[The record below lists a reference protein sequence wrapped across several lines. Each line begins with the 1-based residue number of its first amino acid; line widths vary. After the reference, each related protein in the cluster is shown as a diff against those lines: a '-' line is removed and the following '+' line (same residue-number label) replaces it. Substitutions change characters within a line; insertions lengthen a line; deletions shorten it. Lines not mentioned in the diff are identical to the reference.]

1 MRAIGIACLALIFSA
16 STFAVA
22 PPNPSLEDL
31 PDMDHWMVVDIGD
44 ISGSGWVVRGSGDAT
59 DGDAFARIGFHGN
72 TSNYGVAWGP
82 GLQSA
87 NFFAG
92 AGEEISL
99 DYRLWMGGGY
109 CWIYNPASGD
119 VGLGRA
125 WLMEAGTDL
134 PVGLF
139 FDESA
144 CEFEPMWVSAS
155 VIVPATGM
163 YYILLQVGSE
173 DATGG
178 TVVGAELDVD
188 NVEGNL
194 PPDCS
199 MAYADP
205 ASLWPPNHKFHYIS
219 VLGVTDP
226 DGDGFTIAIDSI
238 FQDEPINSANDGDT
252 CPDGFG
258 VGTDTVAV
266 RAERIGGEYGYDGN
280 GRFYWIEFTA
290 TDDFGATCDG
300 TVWVSVPHDRR
311 TPAVNNGDLFDST
324 SCP

>member
-1 MRAIGIACLALIFSA
+1 MRAIAIACLALLFSA
-16 STFAVA
+16 SAFAVA
-22 PPNPSLEDL
+22 PANPSLEDV
-31 PDMDHWMVVDIGD
+31 PDLDAWSVVDIGD
-44 ISGSGWVVRGSGDAT
+44 ISGSGWVLRGLDAT
-59 DGDAFARIGFHGN
+59 HGDAFARIGFFGN
-72 TSNYGVAWGP
+72 TCNYCAAWGP
-82 GLQSA
+82 GLQSS

-92 AGEEISL
+92 AGEEITL

-125 WLMEAGTDL
+125 WLMEAGTDT
-134 PVGLF
+134 PVELF

-144 CEFEPMWVSAS
+144 CEFEPMWQTAS

-178 TVVGAELDVD
+178 TVIGAELDVD
-188 NVEGNL
+188 NVLGNL

-205 ASLWPPNHKFHYIS
+205 GMLWPPNHKYFDVSI
-219 VLGVTDP
+219 LGVTDP
-226 DGDGFTIAIDSI
+226 DGDAFTLVVDSI
-238 FQDEPINSANDGDT
+238 FQDEPTNSDDDGDT
-252 CPDGFG
+252 CPDGMG
-258 VGTDTVAV
+258 VGTDTAAV
-266 RAERIGGEYGYDGN
+266 RAERIGGEFGFEGN

-290 TDDFGATCDG
+290 TDDYGATCTE
-300 TVWVSVPHDRR
+300 TVKVSVPHDKK
-311 TPAVNNGDLFDST
+311 TPAVDNGDLFDST
-324 SCP
+324 TCP